1 MIPLVSGMLSS
12 LLMGGIKSLLGGGQ
26 QAAGGAGIPTSIT
39 GMPIGRA
46 PVLPGLA
53 NYPRY
58 ADGGLMDYLDIQGG
72 GSIAPIEGGYAGGGG
87 GRIGLNIPLLE
98 GILRAGASGTASG
111 YDLESPYGDASG
123 FDTGFSGAD
132 IGYTT
137 PGGAS
142 YGATYSQNPAMDGG
156 MDREFMLN
164 YSTPFA
170 DGGVMSIPSAP
181 PGETPQMA
189 YAMDKGGMIRG
200 PGGGVDDL
208 IGGSIDNRNKV
219 LLSDG
224 EFVIPARVV
233 SALGD
238 GSSEAGAK
246 VLDGMIRRVKSEA
259 DDRLKDNG
267 NINLNKVMPA

>member
-1 MIPLVSGMLSS
+1 MIPLLTGMLSS
-12 LLMGGIKSLLGGGQ
+12 ALMGGIKSLLGGGQ
-26 QAAGGAGIPTSIT
+26 QAGGAIPMQTSIT

-72 GSIAPIEGGYAGGGG
+72 GSVAPIEGGYAGGGG
-87 GRIGLNIPLLE
+87 GRIGVNIPLLE
-98 GILRAGASGTASG
+98 GLLKAGMSGNASG
-111 YDLESPYGDASG
+111 YDFETPYGDQSG
-123 FDTGFSGAD
+123 FDASFSGAD
-132 IGYTT
+132 IGYTS
-137 PGGAS
+137 PSGAG
-142 YGATYSQNPAMDGG
+142 YGATYSQNPKLDGG
-156 MDREFMLN
+156 MNREFMLN

-170 DGGVMSIPSAP
+170 DGGVMSIPPAP
-181 PGETPQMA
+181 PGESPEMA

-208 IGGSIDNRNKV
+208 IAGTIDNRNKV

-224 EFVIPARVV
+224 EYVIPARVV

-246 VLDGMIRRVKSEA
+246 VLDGMVSRVKGEA
-259 DDRLKDNG
+259 VRRIADNG
-267 NINLNKVMPA
+267 EINHNRVMPA

>member
-12 LLMGGIKSLLGGGQ
+12 LLMGGIKSLLGGGGQ
-26 QAAGGAGIPTSIT
+26 TGGAMPIQTSMT

-58 ADGGLMDYLDIQGG
+58 ANGGM
-72 GSIAPIEGGYAGGGG
+72 AGG
-87 GRIGLNIPLLE
+87 IAGL
-98 GILRAGASGTASG
+98 S
-111 YDLESPYGDASG
+111 
-123 FDTGFSGAD
+123 
-132 IGYTT
+132 
-137 PGGAS
+137 
-142 YGATYSQNPAMDGG
+142 AM
-156 MDREFMLN
+156 
-164 YSTPFA
+164 PP
-170 DGGVMSIPSAP
+170 IP

-208 IGGSIDNRNKV
+208 IAGTIDNRNKV

-224 EFVIPARVV
+224 EYVIPARVV

-246 VLDGMIRRVKSEA
+246 VLDGMVSRVKGEA
-259 DDRLKDNG
+259 VRRIADNG
-267 NINLNKVMPA
+267 EINHNRVMPA